1 MSRFSSFGPLDS
13 PIADGGD
20 NSFVRLNNR
29 LRGDQL
35 KPGEVSD
42 SVNGRMDIDGAWQ
55 TRKGV
60 NAIGGTLT
68 ANTRAIRLTSPA
80 TWRLIGDRATS
91 ATGDCFYDAVDT
103 AVEVTITFDSDLKI
117 EASQAVTLSGFTQ
130 TGPLAGAFPWD
141 INGTPYTAHSGTT
154 TGSLVIST
162 TIPGSASGAPADS
175 EFTWTGGTVSVS
187 YPVAISSATRSTTT
201 VTVDTATPHCLT
213 SNTLASIS
221 GLTGTVDPNGNRL
234 VTVTDIDTFTF
245 TIAGATGSETYSG
258 SGLVRGATLSATQ
271 TNGVYGYCRFSDPSD
286 DNAEYILRA
295 TNQNVIAYSVADGT
309 TTTIAYP
316 TGTTI
321 SAECELLQCFDRVLL
336 FRDGLT
342 ALEWNGDFSGTPAFT
357 LVANGA
363 YTQPTYFNSSSN
375 TVIADGV
382 VTVTEAS
389 HGLAVGD
396 KIYVV
401 SNGSTELLEGQSTEV
416 GYTVATVPTSG
427 TFTFYA
433 EVPDHVA
440 TSVVY
445 TKRVSIGTGYTHMT
459 APPWGVYHQRRLWT
473 PYFYTMAGSSGA
485 SPTITDREV
494 RDEIIASDIL
504 DSDTYDRLQNQF
516 RITGGTADH
525 IVALEPFAEDNLLA
539 FNRNSIHLLSGI
551 SGSLADITVRQIT
564 NEVGCVARKSVVQI
578 GNQVLFLSDNGVYS
592 ANFGDLYNL
601 RGAGVPLSEP
611 VNAIIQRINRD
622 YAYKAVAAY
631 FSNRYYLAFPINDS
645 DVNNAILIYNFLNQ
659 GWESLDTIDQS
670 GWDIL
675 GFVPASNGG
684 LNNLYSI
691 SASGAIH
698 QIDAREDDNDVLSL
712 FAGVTAASYPI
723 ESSVSTRLYT
733 MGTIDRKKFSTYE
746 LHVESSDSQSSDA
759 NIGVVVENPDYAA
772 TLTTV
777 STLSGSNVAPSED
790 ASLRGRIGNKRG
802 YGAQIV
808 FTPTAGRP
816 KLRAVSVNA
825 SITNQST
832 ASAS

>member
-20 NSFVRLNNR
+20 NSFVRVNNR

-35 KPGEVSD
+35 KPGEVSN
-42 SVNGRMDIDGAWQ
+42 SVNGRMDLDGAWQ

-60 NAIGGTLT
+60 NAVGGTLT
-68 ANTRAIRLTSPA
+68 ANTRALRLTSPA
-80 TWRLIGDRATS
+80 TWRLIGNRATD
-91 ATGDCFYDAVDT
+91 AIGDCFYDAVDT

-117 EASQAVTLSGFTQ
+117 EPSQAVTLSGFTQ
-130 TGPLAGAFPWD
+130 TGPLAGTFPWD
-141 INGTPYTAHSGTT
+141 INGAPYTAHSGTT
-154 TGSLVIST
+154 AGSLVIST
-162 TIPGSASGAPADS
+162 TIPGSASGAPS
-175 EFTWTGGTVSVS
+175 ETEFTWTGGTVSVS
-187 YPVAISSATRSTTT
+187 YPIAISSATRSTTT

-213 SNTLASIS
+213 SNTLANIS

-258 SGLVRGATLSATQ
+258 SGVVKGATFSATQ
-271 TNGVYGYCRFSDPSD
+271 TNGVYGYCRFSDPSNS
-286 DNAEYILRA
+286 NAEYILRA
-295 TNQNVIAYSVADGT
+295 TNQNVIAVPVAGGNS
-309 TTTIAYP
+309 TTINYP
-316 TGTTI
+316 TGVTI
-321 SAECELLQCFDRVLL
+321 VDQCELLQCFDRVIL

-342 ALEWNGDFSGTPAFT
+342 ALEWNGDLSGTPAFT

-363 YTQPTYFNSSSN
+363 YTQPTYFNSSNN
-375 TVIADGV
+375 TVIADGR
-382 VTVTEAS
+382 VTVTESS
-389 HGLAVGD
+389 HGLSVGD
-396 KIYVV
+396 RVYVIDA
-401 SNGSTELLEGQSTEV
+401 GASTLTVNDG
-416 GYTVATVPTSG
+416 GYTVASVPTSG

-433 EVPDHVA
+433 EVEDLSSH
-440 TSVVY
+440 SVVFS
-445 TKRVSIGTGYTHMT
+445 KKVSIGTGYTHMT

-473 PYFYTMAGSSGA
+473 PYFYTMAGSSGS
-485 SPTITDREV
+485 SPTITDREI
-494 RDEIIASDIL
+494 RDEVIASDIL

-516 RITGGTADH
+516 RITGGTADYL
-525 IVALEPFAEDNLLA
+525 VALEPFAEDNLLA

-592 ANFGDLYNL
+592 ASFGDLYNL
-601 RGAGVPLSEP
+601 RGAGIPLSEP
-611 VNAIIQRINRD
+611 VNATIQRINRD

-631 FSNRYYLAFPINDS
+631 FSNRYYLAVPLDDS
-645 DVNNAILIYNFLNQ
+645 TANNAILVYNFLNQ
-659 GWESLDTIDQS
+659 GWESLDTISQE

-675 GFVPASNGG
+675 GFVTASNGG

-691 SASGAIH
+691 SASGSIH
-698 QIDAREDDNDVLSL
+698 QIDAREDDKDVLSL
-712 FAGVTAASYPI
+712 YAGVAAASYPV
-723 ESSVSTRLYT
+723 ESTVSTRLYT
-733 MGTIDRKKFSTYE
+733 LGTIERKKFSTYE
-746 LHVESSDSQSSDA
+746 LHVESSASQASDGS
-759 NIGVVVENPDYAA
+759 IGIVVENPDYAA

-777 STLSGSNVAPSED
+777 NAVNGSSVAPSED

-802 YGAQIV
+802 YGAQMV

-825 SITNQST
+825 SITNQTT

>member
-20 NSFVRLNNR
+20 NSFVRVNNR

-35 KPGEVSD
+35 KPGEVSN
-42 SVNGRMDIDGAWQ
+42 SVNGRMDLDGAWQ

-60 NAIGGTLT
+60 NAVGGTLT
-68 ANTRAIRLTSPA
+68 ANTGAIRLTSPA
-80 TWRLIGDRATS
+80 TWRLIGDRAVS
-91 ATGDCFYDAVDT
+91 VEAFAYYDGVGPNVD
-103 AVEVTITFDSDLKI
+103 IQLTFDPDLEI
-117 EASQAVTLSGFTQ
+117 ESSQSITLSGFTQ
-130 TGPLAGAFPWD
+130 YGATAGPYPWD
-141 INGTPYTAHSGTT
+141 INGVYTAHGGTT
-154 TGSLVIST
+154 TGSLTLTVA
-162 TIPGSASGAPADS
+162 IPPPASGAPLDS
-175 EFTWTGGTVSVS
+175 EFYWSDGVVSVS
-187 YPVAISSATRSTTT
+187 YPVAISSASRNTTT

-213 SNTLASIS
+213 TGSLANVS
-221 GLTGTVDPNGNRL
+221 GLTGTVDPNGNRV

-245 TIAGATGSETYSG
+245 TIPGATGSETYSG
-258 SGLVRGATLSATQ
+258 TGYVSGAKFSATQ

-295 TNQNVIAYSVADGT
+295 TNQNVVAISVADGT
-309 TTTIAYP
+309 ATTIAYP
-316 TGTTI
+316 SGVTI
-321 SAECELLQCFDRVLL
+321 VAECELLQCFDRVIL

-342 ALEWNGDFSGTPAFT
+342 ALEWDGDLSGTPAFT

-363 YTQPTYFNSSSN
+363 YTQPTYYNTANN

-389 HGLAVGD
+389 HGLSAGD
-396 KIYVV
+396 RIYVV
-401 SNGSTELLEGQSTEV
+401 DNGSTLLLEGQETDS
-416 GYTVATVPTSG
+416 GYVVATVPTSG

-433 EVPDHVA
+433 EVPDHAA
-440 TSVVY
+440 TSVVFS
-445 TKRVSIGTGYTHMT
+445 KKVSIGTGYTHMT

-473 PYFYTMAGSSGA
+473 PYFYTMAGSSGS
-485 SPTITDREV
+485 SPTITDRDI

-516 RITGGTADH
+516 RITGGTADYV
-525 IVALEPFAEDNLLA
+525 VALEPFAEDNLLA

-611 VNAIIQRINRD
+611 VNATIQRINRD

-631 FSNRYYLAFPINDS
+631 FSNRYYLAVPIDAS
-645 DVNNAILIYNFLNQ
+645 ETNNAILIYNFLNQ
-659 GWESLDTIDQS
+659 GWESLDVIDQD

-675 GFVPASNGG
+675 GFVSASNGG

-691 SASGAIH
+691 SAAGAIH
-698 QIDAREDDNDVLSL
+698 QIDAREDANDVLSL
-712 FAGVTAASYPI
+712 FAGVDAVTYPI
-723 ESSVSTRLYT
+723 ESSVTTRLYT
-733 MGTIDRKKFSTYE
+733 MGTIERKKFSTYE
-746 LHVESSDSQSSDA
+746 LHVESSASESSDG
-759 NIGVVVENPDYAA
+759 NIGIVVENPDYAA

-777 STLSGSNVAPSED
+777 SSVNGSNVAPSED

-802 YGAQIV
+802 YGAQMV

>member
-35 KPGEVSD
+35 KPGEVSE
-42 SVNGRMDIDGAWQ
+42 SINGRMDIDGAWQ

-68 ANTRAIRLTSPA
+68 VNTSSIILDAGTWELLGRRTTA
-80 TWRLIGDRATS
+80 TAASAGLNQATITLGS
-91 ATGDCFYDAVDT
+91 GPGPSSGET
-103 AVEVTITFDSDLKI
+103 VTISG
-117 EASQAVTLSGFTQ
+117 AVGID
-130 TGPLAGAFPWD
+130 GGGGEPPD
-141 INGTPYTAHSGTT
+141 INGNHSVVSGGNPFTILLTGADTP
-154 TGSLVIST
+154 
-162 TIPGSASGAPADS
+162 DS
-175 EFTWTGGTVSVS
+175 WERLSVAWGGP
-187 YPVAISSATRSTTT
+187 YDISSATRSGTT
-201 VTVDTATPHCLT
+201 VTVTTAVNHHID
-213 SNTLASIS
+213 NTAVVCIS
-221 GLTGTVDPNGNRL
+221 GLTGSVNPNGNRL
-234 VTVTDIDTFTF
+234 ATSTGLTTFTF
-245 TIAGATGSETYSG
+245 TIAGATGSETYG
-258 SGLVRGATLSATQ
+258 GTGVVENAELSATQ
-271 TNGVYGYCRFSDPSD
+271 TTGVYGYCRFSDPSD
-286 DNAEYILRA
+286 DNEEYIIRA
-295 TNQNVIAYSVADGT
+295 TNQNAIAVSVADGT
-309 TTTIAYP
+309 S
-316 TGTTI
+316 TTI
-321 SAECELLQCFDRVLL
+321 SYPVGVTITAECELLQCFDRVIL

-342 ALEWNGDFSGTPAFT
+342 ALEWDGDLTGSPAFT

-363 YTQPTYFNSSSN
+363 YTQPTYFNSSNN

-382 VTVTEAS
+382 VTVTEAA
-389 HGLAVGD
+389 HGLSAGD
-396 KIYVV
+396 RIYVV
-401 SNGSTELLEGQSTEV
+401 DAGSSSLTINDG
-416 GYTVATVPTSG
+416 GYTVASVPTSG

-433 EVPDHVA
+433 EVEDMTSH
-440 TSVVY
+440 SVVF
-445 TKRVSIGTGYTHMT
+445 TKKVSIGTGYTHMT

-473 PYFYTMAGSSGA
+473 PYFYTMAGSSGT

-516 RITGGTADH
+516 RITGGTADYV
-525 IVALEPFAEDNLLA
+525 VALEPFAEDNLLA

-611 VNAIIQRINRD
+611 VNATIQRINRD

-631 FSNRYYLAFPINDS
+631 FSNRYYLAIPLDDS
-645 DVNNAILIYNFLNQ
+645 QVNNAILIYNFLNQ
-659 GWESLDTIDQS
+659 GWESLDLIDQS

-675 GFVPASNGG
+675 GFVTASNGG

-698 QIDAREDDNDVLSL
+698 QIDAREDATDVLSL
-712 FAGVTAASYPI
+712 YPGIASASYPVD
-723 ESSVSTRLYT
+723 SSVSTRLYT
-733 MGTIDRKKFSTYE
+733 MGTMERKKFSTYE
-746 LHVESSDSQSSDA
+746 IHAESSASQASDA
-759 NIGVVVENPDYAA
+759 QIGIVLENPDYAA
-772 TLTTV
+772 TLTTISSLTG
-777 STLSGSNVAPSED
+777 STIAPSED
-790 ASLRGRIGNKRG
+790 SSLRGRIGNKRG
-802 YGAQIV
+802 YGAQLV

-816 KLRAVSVNA
+816 KLRAVSLNA
-825 SITNQST
+825 SITNQSV